1 MLGVSVRAL
10 KRQQVGTLAEFSF
23 AAEPDALPGIGL
35 DGTVAI
41 EGRVTNL
48 GDEGFL
54 VALVANA
61 TITRECARCLTP
73 VHHSMRAEAEDTF
86 AQGSEQ
92 QVVGDEVLDLEPM
105 ISEALVLEEPTR
117 LLCGEECLGLC
128 PHCGKNLNEGPC
140 GCREPDA
147 DPRFEVLRQLV
158 SDKEEN
164 R

>member
-10 KRQQVGTLAEFSF
+10 KRQQAGTLAEFSF
-23 AAEPDALPGIGL
+23 AAEPDALPEIGL
-35 DGTVAI
+35 DGNASV

-54 VALVANA
+54 VALVADA

-73 VHHSMRAEAEDTF
+73 VQHSMRAEAEETF

-92 QVVGDEVLDLEPM
+92 QVVADEVLDVRPM
-105 ISEALVLEEPTR
+105 ISEALVLEEPIR
-117 LLCGEECLGLC
+117 LLCREECLGLC
-128 PHCGKNLNEGPC
+128 PRCGKNLNEGPC
-140 GCREPDA
+140 DCRESA
-147 DPRFEVLRQLV
+147 VDPRFEVLRQLV